1 MAKKS
6 LIDILLD
13 KKQTKAGKSQ
23 HKSAASVESDDTV
36 IDHLWMTED
45 HDKNKKKPVVKK
57 DPRIDTGILRDQIAN
72 KITKLNNH

>member
-6 LIDILLD
+6 LLD
-13 KKQTKAGKSQ
+13 NIFSKKQTKPEKS
-23 HKSAASVESDDTV
+23 KASSATQADDDAV

-57 DPRIDTGILRDQIAN
+57 DPRIDTGILRDRIAN
-72 KITKLNNH
+72 KISKMNNH